1 MEYQH
6 LAKNIRKKAE
16 QYKNKNAI
24 YYKDGKT
31 DSWIG
36 ITWSDFS
43 RRIDEIAK
51 ALISFGIKPQD
62 NIAIFSQNSP
72 EWIIADLAILST
84 RAVTVPVYATNSKTE
99 LEYIVNNAEISI
111 VFAGGQE
118 QYDTAASL
126 IKKNKFLKLIV
137 ALDEE
142 IKLDEKVNSVY
153 LNSFASVKP
162 DKKIDDELEKRF
174 GNSSLTDLA
183 CIIYTSGTTGEPKGV
198 MLDHSNFTET
208 IKAHDKELNFS
219 DTETSLSFLPLAH
232 VFEHNWVMVCLH
244 NGIEVYFNENPK
256 LIANALQEVKPN
268 YMCAVPRF
276 FEKIY
281 SAIEDKRNSSS
292 STKAKLFDWSLKT
305 GDLYYNQYKNLE
317 KDIPFTLNFK
327 NNIADKLVLSK
338 LRDIFGGQ
346 IKMMPCGGAP
356 IDTKI
361 VAFFH
366 SIGLNVKVGYGL
378 TETMA
383 TVTLFGDTQTVYSSV
398 GRTITGTEIKIGA
411 NNEIL
416 VKGPGV
422 MKGYYKKPEQT
433 KEVFVDGWFRTGDA
447 GKIDE
452 KSNLYITDRIKDLMK
467 TSGGKYIAPQK
478 LETTFVNDLFI
489 EQIAIIGDQKK
500 YVSALTVPNFEA
512 LKKYAKKNN
521 IDFESIEDLINN
533 THIIEMF
540 KKRFD
545 ELQKN
550 FSGFEKIKK
559 FKLLPKE
566 FTIDAGEL
574 TATLKLKRKVIY
586 EKYKE
591 MIDMMYGE
599 KNEEKTKK

>member
-500 YVSALTVPNFEA
+500 FVSALTVPNFEA

>member
-162 DKKIDDELEKRF
+162 DKKIDDELEKGF

-433 KEVFVDGWFRTGDA
+433 KEVFIDGWFRTGDA

-452 KSNLYITDRIKDLMK
+452 KGNLYITDRIKDLMK

-500 YVSALTVPNFEA
+500 FVSALTVPNFEA